1 LTGKFDKELVL
12 PEAGDMTV
20 SGPLI
25 GDGDEDAATV
35 HFLIVQGE
43 GDDTV
48 LAIGQGKWERGG
60 GTKPNPKWSA
70 TLPVDAGRHPDGKPG
85 GFRTGKVA
93 RGIGL
98 AIAVKPGSVENGE
111 FDPPSFQALTW
122 CADFK
127 FVEEAGA
134 AA

>member
-1 LTGKFDKELVL
+1 LTGKFDKKLFL

-20 SGPLI
+20 RGTLT
-25 GDGDEDAATV
+25 GDDDEDAATV

-48 LAIGQGKWERGG
+48 LAIGEGKWERGG
-60 GTKPNPKWSA
+60 GPEPNPKWSA
-70 TLPVDAGRHPDGKPG
+70 TLSVDAGRHPDGKPG
-85 GFRTGKVA
+85 SFRTGEVA

-98 AIAVKPGSVENGE
+98 AIAVKPGSVENGK
-111 FDPPSFQALTW
+111 FDPPSFQTLTW

-127 FVEEAGA
+127 FTDDAGA